1 MGCSRAH
8 NIGSLPLHTSGGRPY
23 RVPLHHH
30 LLRRPPHHSARS
42 PTYCVR
48 VCAVCGPVQGG
59 GRCWLH
65 LFALLSLYTGTIQQ
79 LNLIH
84 YCPQQDTKAHNSA
97 INCLQTLENCNN
109 SWDWDEDHIIR
120 FARKWKFQAPV
131 LLVDCVVVLFLSE
144 REPREEAEDEP
155 RGHPRR
161 TRSRPPFLQVGP
173 ATKAVAAKQHAR
185 HIQLSRVSV
194 SSQAMRKIRCRA

>member
-1 MGCSRAH
+1 
-8 NIGSLPLHTSGGRPY
+8 
-23 RVPLHHH
+23 
-30 LLRRPPHHSARS
+30 
-42 PTYCVR
+42 
-48 VCAVCGPVQGG
+48 VQGG

-120 FARKWKFQAPV
+120 FARKWEFQAPV
-131 LLVDCVVVLFLSE
+131 RLVDCVVVLFLSE
-144 REPREEAEDEP
+144 REPCEEAEDEP

-161 TRSRPPFLQVGP
+161 TRSR
-173 ATKAVAAKQHAR
+173 R
-185 HIQLSRVSV
+185 
-194 SSQAMRKIRCRA
+194 SSGWDLLPKLWRQSSTLAISNYPVCPYHLRP